1 MQMKIKLITL
11 LALIAGLSG
20 VSIIA
25 QNAPGGGQQPPPG
38 RGPGGPGGEGGAM
51 RRIPIMAALDTN
63 SDGTIDATEIEQAS
77 KSLKTLDKNS
87 DGKLTPE
94 ELRPARPDR
103 GAGAGQPGAPG
114 GGAPGERPQRQAP
127 PPQ

>member
-1 MQMKIKLITL
+1 MKIKAITL
-11 LALIAGLSG
+11 LALVAGLSG
-20 VSIIA
+20 ISIIA

-38 RGPGGPGGEGGAM
+38 RGPGGPGGGEGGAM
-51 RRIPIMAALDTN
+51 RRIPVMAALDTN

-94 ELRPARPDR
+94 ELRPARPQ
-103 GAGAGQPGAPG
+103 GGQPGAPG
-114 GGAPGERPQRQAP
+114 ERPARPAP
-127 PPQ
+127 PQ

>member
-1 MQMKIKLITL
+1 MKIKAITL
-11 LALIAGLSG
+11 VALIAGLG

-25 QNAPGGGQQPPPG
+25 QDAPPTNRPG
-38 RGPGGPGGEGGAM
+38 RGPGGPGGPGDAM
-51 RRIPIMAALDTN
+51 RRIPVMAALDTN

-77 KSLKTLDKNS
+77 KSLKTLDKNN

-94 ELRPARPDR
+94 ELRPARP
-103 GAGAGQPGAPG
+103 AGGPGAP

-127 PPQ
+127 PQ

>member
-1 MQMKIKLITL
+1 MKIKLITL
-11 LALIAGLSG
+11 LALVAGLSG

-25 QNAPGGGQQPPPG
+25 QDAPGGGQQPPPG
-38 RGPGGPGGEGGAM
+38 RGPGGPGGDAM
-51 RRIPIMAALDTN
+51 RRMPLMAALDSN
-63 SDGTIDATEIEQAS
+63 SDGIIDATEIEQAS

-87 DGKLTPE
+87 DGKLTAE

-103 GAGAGQPGAPG
+103 GGGAGQPGAPG
-114 GGAPGERPQRQAP
+114 GRPQRQAP